1 MTQIMDAP
9 SGLRA
14 HMPTQAQPQYQI
26 TDSDRKRIE
35 KIQKAWQAYNDE
47 LQKPLTPMPGEAD
60 DNVMSNRIQP
70 VVDAG
75 VDFLFGKEIDMSY
88 EEGTPQEDQDFLND
102 TWGRKEQRIPL
113 LQEWAMNGAL
123 AGEAFLRIVPE
134 DDGTYSLVDLDPST
148 IYVKTAPQDCK
159 RILLYCIQYSEPISV
174 NGRAAQEMFYR
185 EEIVANY
192 PQAVNGRQARKP
204 TSWSIQHWT
213 QVGQTGMQPKLTG
226 WQAAGEPIDWPYA
239 FAPIF
244 PNQNLP
250 NPNEFWGKPDV
261 TPGLIGLNEA
271 LNLVNSCANRVL
283 KIFGSPILWGHGFA
297 ESALALRPG
306 HIINVHSEQ
315 GKIEAVAL
323 HADIP
328 SAIQFAADIRSD
340 IDELSHVPGVATGR
354 IATMPRG
361 ALSGVAIELLFM
373 PLSKKTDTKQC
384 TYGATV
390 IDVSQALLEL
400 DHRNPKVKITLA
412 WQSAIP
418 HDDLQALQA
427 AVLKKQIG
435 VSDTTIQREQGYD
448 PEEELALSQAED
460 AQKVAAMVAQN
471 MPPLANQVIVPGQ
484 EPMPPPQQGG
494 QPSRA

>member
-1 MTQIMDAP
+1 MTQTMLPP
-9 SGLRA
+9 SGIQPA
-14 HMPTQAQPQYQI
+14 PASQAQPQYQI
-26 TDSDRKRIE
+26 TDADRKRIQ
-35 KIQKAWQAYNDE
+35 KIQNAWKAYNDE
-47 LQKPLTPMPGEAD
+47 LQKPLVPMPGEAD

-75 VDFLFGKEIDMSY
+75 VDFLFGKEIDISY
-88 EEGTPQEDQDFLND
+88 EDGTPQEDQDFLND

-113 LQEWAMNGAL
+113 LQEWEMNGAM
-123 AGEAFLRIVPE
+123 AGEAFLRIVPY
-134 DDGTYSLVDLDPST
+134 DDTTYEIVNLDPST
-148 IYVKTAPQDCK
+148 IYVKTAPQNCRK
-159 RILLYCIQYSEPISV
+159 VLLYCIQYSESISV
-174 NGRAAQEMFYR
+174 SGRAAQEMFYR

-192 PQAVNGRQARKP
+192 PPAVNGRQAKKP
-204 TSWSIQHWT
+204 LSWSIQHWT
-213 QVGQTGMQPKLTG
+213 QIGQTGMQPKLTG
-226 WQAAGEPIDWPYA
+226 WQAAGEPIDWPYS

-250 NPNEFWGKPDV
+250 NPNEFWGRPDV
-261 TPGLIGLNEA
+261 TPGLISLNEA
-271 LNLVNSCANRVL
+271 LNLTNSCANRTL

-315 GKIEAVAL
+315 GRIEAVAL

-328 SAIQFAADIRSD
+328 AAIQFASDLRSD

-361 ALSGVAIELLFM
+361 NLSGVAIELLFM
-373 PLSKKTDTKQC
+373 PLQKKTDTKQC
-384 TYGATV
+384 TYGKP
-390 IDVSQALLEL
+390 ILDVSAALLEL
-400 DHRNPKVKITLA
+400 DHRNPDVKITLA
-412 WQSAIP
+412 WQSPIP

-448 PEEELALSQAED
+448 PEEELVLSQAED
-460 AQKVAAMVAQN
+460 ARQLTAMIAQN
-471 MPPLANQVIVPGQ
+471 MPPPGQQVTVKGQ
-484 EPMPPPQQGG
+484 EPMPGQPGMQQGG
-494 QPSRA
+494 Q